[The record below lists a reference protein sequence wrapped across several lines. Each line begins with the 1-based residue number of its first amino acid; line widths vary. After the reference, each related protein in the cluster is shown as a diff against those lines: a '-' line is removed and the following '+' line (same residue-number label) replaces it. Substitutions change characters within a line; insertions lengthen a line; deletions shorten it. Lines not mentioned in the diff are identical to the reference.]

1 MDKIARVALRS
12 TMLRVRQRG
21 ARCEGLGS
29 LCIRMLSSGGTPRP
43 TQTRL
48 RSGWWLAL
56 LSKKSTEPLGAQNV
70 RVSIQRMM
78 EAARPELGLLAGAM
92 LALLVSSGTTL
103 VFPMAI
109 GTIVDHMNL
118 WEETPREEQS
128 ATLRQQRDK
137 LTSQAV
143 ALAGVFLVGSVA
155 SFGRVALLKIAGAVP
170 PECRSDIHRRG
181 YLQYQGHQCRKGYHV
196 AWATMSHGIPCRMG
210 YHFAVGSLR

>member
-1 MDKIARVALRS
+1 
-12 TMLRVRQRG
+12 
-21 ARCEGLGS
+21 
-29 LCIRMLSSGGTPRP
+29 
-43 TQTRL
+43 
-48 RSGWWLAL
+48 
-56 LSKKSTEPLGAQNV
+56 
-70 RVSIQRMM
+70 
-78 EAARPELGLLAGAM
+78 
-92 LALLVSSGTTL
+92 
-103 VFPMAI
+103 MAI

-196 AWATMSHGIPCRMG
+196 AWDTMSQRPRCRMG
-210 YHFAVGSLR
+210 YHVAWDTTSLWDRSGERLVSRLRRQVFASLISRDVAYFDTRSTVRRHG